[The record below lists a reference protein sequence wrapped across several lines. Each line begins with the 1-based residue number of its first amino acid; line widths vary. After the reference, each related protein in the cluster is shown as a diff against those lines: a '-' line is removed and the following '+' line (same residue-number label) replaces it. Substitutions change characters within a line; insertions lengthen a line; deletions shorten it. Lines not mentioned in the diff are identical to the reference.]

1 MLYNA
6 HAQHSEFQAA
16 IGGRSGSICGSTA
29 RCQIDA
35 GSTAA
40 QRKHLRRHRATLAAD
55 GATAAAALLGWLC
68 DRGTLRQSDEFWSYG
83 YDTGAQAALLSSG
96 AMRMHP
102 DPVAVQ
108 REAAQQA
115 PERHEARRLTRS
127 NAAAAQAASN
137 GYQRP
142 CCSYVMRARARPLAC
157 AALVDSI
164 LNGIPSAA
172 ANDPG

>member
-16 IGGRSGSICGSTA
+16 IGGRSGSICSSTA

-35 GSTAA
+35 GSAAA

-55 GATAAAALLGWLC
+55 GAAAAASLLGWLC
-68 DRGTLRQSDEFWSYG
+68 ERGILRQSDEFWSYG

-96 AMRMHP
+96 AMTMHP
-102 DPVAVQ
+102 DPIAVH

-127 NAAAAQAASN
+127 NAAAAQTASN

-142 CCSYVMRARARPLAC
+142 RYSYVMRARARPLAC

-164 LNGIPSAA
+164 LNGISSAA

>member
-1 MLYNA
+1 MLVAN
-6 HAQHSEFQAA
+6 
-16 IGGRSGSICGSTA
+16 
-29 RCQIDA
+29 
-35 GSTAA
+35 
-40 QRKHLRRHRATLAAD
+40 

-68 DRGTLRQSDEFWSYG
+68 ERGILRQSDEFRSYG
-83 YDTGAQAALLSSG
+83 YDPGAQAALLSSG
-96 AMRMHP
+96 AMTMHP
-102 DPVAVQ
+102 DPIAVH

-142 CCSYVMRARARPLAC
+142 RFSHVTRAGARPLVC

-164 LNGIPSAA
+164 LIGIPSCCCK
-172 ANDPG
+172 